1 MRLQIIHANRISAS
15 GSQQRGCRSNPGT
28 ATGDDYWVHNMS
40 MARGWESKSVESRIE
55 SKREEAES
63 RKAARSIPPLT
74 DAEVASKREIEMLEL
89 SRTRVLADLA
99 RATNPRYR
107 AQLEAAL
114 KHLDAKLG
122 GKGLTHRL

>member
-1 MRLQIIHANRISAS
+1 
-15 GSQQRGCRSNPGT
+15 
-28 ATGDDYWVHNMS
+28 

-63 RKAARSIPPLT
+63 KKAARSITPLT
-74 DAEVASKREIEMLEL
+74 EAEVASKREIEMLEL

-107 AQLEAAL
+107 VQLEAAL
-114 KHLDAKLG
+114 KHLDAKLA
-122 GKGLTHRL
+122 GKSFTHRL